1 MDDKASYEIDN
12 TVVTVERHFSDKSI
26 VEIIRQYI
34 CEIKNNTVDSE
45 KGDCQLEV

>member
-26 VEIIRQYI
+26 AEIIRQYI
-34 CEIKNNTVDSE
+34 CEIKNNTADLE
-45 KGDCQLEV
+45 KGDSQLEV